1 MERYWWSEEL
11 GVDVK
16 TEAVGGAEDYSN
28 VDPIIC
34 WRQELS
40 ELITLICQ
48 LDDIL
53 GKVDVKLRE
62 NIEFEVVVIFIFDPE
77 LKSKILWN
85 AQVCG

>member
-1 MERYWWSEEL
+1 
-11 GVDVK
+11 
-16 TEAVGGAEDYSN
+16 
-28 VDPIIC
+28 
-34 WRQELS
+34 LS
-40 ELITLICQ
+40 ELITLIGQ